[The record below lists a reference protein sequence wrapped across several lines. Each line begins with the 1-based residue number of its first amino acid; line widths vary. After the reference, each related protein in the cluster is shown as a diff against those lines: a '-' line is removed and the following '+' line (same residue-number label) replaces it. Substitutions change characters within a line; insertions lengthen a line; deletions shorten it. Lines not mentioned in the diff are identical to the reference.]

1 MSANVDFCTARA
13 ESLISPYDVAADSA
27 CMPFYLFVVGKNG
40 KWKKIRT
47 QAKL

>member
-13 ESLISPYDVAADSA
+13 ESLISPYDVARTADSA
-27 CMPFYLFVVGKNG
+27 CIYLFVVGKNG